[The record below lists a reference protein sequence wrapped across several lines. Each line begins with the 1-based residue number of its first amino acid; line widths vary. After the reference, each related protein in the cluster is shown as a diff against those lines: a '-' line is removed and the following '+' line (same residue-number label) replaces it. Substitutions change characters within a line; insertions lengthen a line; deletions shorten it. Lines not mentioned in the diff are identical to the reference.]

1 MQGKSYC
8 AFEAFL
14 LNQLIEYISAQDVGV
29 IDSASV
35 YCPYLISLEKM
46 VPDKTGKP
54 LLSSVACSCS
64 YQEIGYYVHGCLLVC
79 VEVPSDTEA
88 LHGTN
93 MKLTCISCMKR
104 EEVNTDTMVEWTYI
118 SIDGKETSIYEYNGE
133 PRERK
138 GPYQGRILWNGSKDL
153 QDVSITIVNVS
164 LNDSGLYRCTIKRYF
179 NYEMHRPSVTDVKE
193 VQLTVHE
200 DALEDFTSYIS
211 EIMMYLLLV
220 FLTLWLV
227 VEMIYCYRKILKS
240 EEAVQENSTDYLA
253 IPSGNKENHS
263 TVPVEE

>member
-1 MQGKSYC
+1 MSVWNT
-8 AFEAFL
+8 FL
-14 LNQLIEYISAQDVGV
+14 Y
-29 IDSASV
+29 SV
-35 YCPYLISLEKM
+35 
-46 VPDKTGKP
+46 P
-54 LLSSVACSCS
+54 LLMTLLVHSC
-64 YQEIGYYVHGCLLVC
+64 HLVC

-93 MKLTCISCMKR
+93 MKLTCISCVKR

-118 SIDGKETSIYEYNGE
+118 NSDGEEISIYEYNGE
-133 PRERK
+133 PRELK

-153 QDVSITIVNVS
+153 QDVSITIVNVT
-164 LNDSGLYRCTIKRYF
+164 LNDS
-179 NYEMHRPSVTDVKE
+179 
-193 VQLTVHE
+193 
-200 DALEDFTSYIS
+200 ALEDFTSYIS

-227 VEMIYCYRKILKS
+227 IEMIYCYRKILKS
-240 EEAVQENSTDYLA
+240 EQAAQENAADYLA

>member
-1 MQGKSYC
+1 MRFRATFVYSVPL
-8 AFEAFL
+8 FFML
-14 LNQLIEYISAQDVGV
+14 LVR
-29 IDSASV
+29 
-35 YCPYLISLEKM
+35 C
-46 VPDKTGKP
+46 
-54 LLSSVACSCS
+54 CW
-64 YQEIGYYVHGCLLVC
+64 LVC

-93 MKLTCISCMKR
+93 MKLTCISCVKR

-118 SIDGKETSIYEYNGE
+118 TNDGKEVAIYEYNGE
-133 PRERK
+133 PRELK

-153 QDVSITIVNVS
+153 QDVSITIVNVT
-164 LNDSGLYRCTIKRYF
+164 LNDSGLYRCTVKRYF
-179 NYEMHRPSVTDVKE
+179 NYEIHRPSVTDVKE

-200 DALEDFTSYIS
+200 DALEDFTAYIS

-227 VEMIYCYRKILKS
+227 IEMIYCYRKILKS
-240 EEAVQENSTDYLA
+240 EEAAQENSTDYLA